1 MFERSALDVS
11 PLPRVLC
18 VDDEPA
24 VLDGL
29 ARSLRGQFDL
39 TTATGGAAGLE
50 ILRDQGPFAVVL
62 ADLRMPGMDGVAFLQ
77 RARELAPRAVP
88 VLLTGETDLHTA
100 MGAVNEAHIF
110 GFLSK
115 PCRRSALLQT
125 LQAAVAQH
133 RLLVEDQS
141 KQAQLEEHLRQAQKM
156 EAIGQLA
163 GGVAHDFN
171 NLLTVING
179 FSELVLGRLA
189 PDDPLRDPVEQIAK
203 AGERAAQLTQ
213 QLLAF
218 SRRQHL
224 APQELD
230 PREVVV
236 DLEKMLRRLIGEDVA
251 LAIAVQPGS
260 GRVRVDGGQLQ
271 QVILNLVVNARDA
284 MPGGG
289 QITIEVAEMDLDD
302 HYSGQ
307 HPLQP
312 GPYVMLAVSDTGCGM
327 DAATQARIFEPFFT
341 TKEPGKGTGLGLST
355 VYGIVKQSGGDVC
368 VSSELGK
375 GTTFKVYLP
384 RVRSA
389 AAGPRSLAATL
400 PQGSETLLVVE
411 DAAPVRALITRV
423 LREAGYT
430 VLEAESGDR
439 ALAVVADHAGPI
451 HLLLTD
457 VIMPGLSGRD
467 LVARL
472 RDRRPGTRALY
483 MSGYTGDA
491 IIRQGLFE
499 PGLDLLQ
506 KPFSAAALASAVRAA
521 LDAA

>member
-1 MFERSALDVS
+1 
-11 PLPRVLC
+11 VLC

-29 ARSLRGQFDL
+29 ARSLRGQLDL
-39 TTATGGAAGLE
+39 TTATSGAAGLE
-50 ILRDQGPFAVVL
+50 ILSGQGPFAVVL
-62 ADLRMPGMDGVAFLQ
+62 ADLHMPGMDGIAFLQ
-77 RARELAPRAVP
+77 RARELAPHAVP

-115 PCRRSALLQT
+115 PCHRSSLLQA
-125 LQAAVAQH
+125 LQAAAAQH
-133 RLLVEDQS
+133 RLLVEDES

-179 FSELVLGRLA
+179 FSGVVLGQLA
-189 PDDPLRDPVEQIAK
+189 LDDPLRDPVEQIAK

-218 SRRQHL
+218 SRRQPL

-236 DLEKMLRRLIGEDVA
+236 DLEKMLRRLIGEDVELRIA
-251 LAIAVQPGS
+251 LQPGT
-260 GRVRVDGGQLQ
+260 GCVRVDGGQLQ
-271 QVILNLVVNARDA
+271 QVVLNLVVNARDA

-289 QITIEVAEMDLDD
+289 QITIELTEVDLDD
-302 HYSGQ
+302 GYAGQ
-307 HPLQP
+307 HPMP
-312 GPYVMLAVSDTGCGM
+312 AGPYVMLAVTDTGHGM

-355 VYGIVKQSGGDVC
+355 VYGIVKQSGGDVW
-368 VSSELGK
+368 VHSEPGQ

-384 RVRSA
+384 RVSSA
-389 AAGPRSLAATL
+389 APAAGSLPTTL

-411 DAAPVRALITRV
+411 DADAVRALITRV
-423 LREAGYT
+423 LRETGYT

-457 VIMPGLSGRD
+457 VIMPGMSGLD

-472 RDRRPGTRALY
+472 EDLRPGTRALY

-491 IIRQGLFE
+491 IVRHGLFE
-499 PGLDLLQ
+499 PGLHLLQ
-506 KPFSAAALASAVRAA
+506 KPFSAATLAGAVRAV

>member
-289 QITIEVAEMDLDD
+289 QITIEVAEADLDD

-368 VSSELGK
+368 VSSEPGK

-483 MSGYTGDA
+483 ISGYTGDA